1 MPLEGKMLQDKG
13 LENMQ
18 KIVTNKV
25 PTYVKNLLKNEVPKK
40 GFFVVL
46 GGLGP
51 KVPQRGPKD
60 PPGHPPRS
68 NFVQNCKKNV
78 FEIYFYGVLQRL
90 VPD

>member
-1 MPLEGKMLQDKG
+1 MLQDKG

-60 PPGHPPRS
+60 LPGHPARF
-68 NFVQNCKKNV
+68 NFVLVCQKRCVQNAISIM
-78 FEIYFYGVLQRL
+78 F
-90 VPD
+90 